1 MNKIFVPVIFA
12 FIGWAFCAAIMG
24 IGPTI
29 TSMRNTLIV
38 HAIGGPLG
46 FSLLAYIYHKKFGHL
61 SPLATATIFIAFAL
75 HAPPHNASQFF
86 FIACYPVSVQ
96 SNMFFYSVFDRR
108 TRCLV
113 PGLVHVSLGN
123 RGSFRFQFYNGLPS
137 NLFILAASGVSSDGM
152 NNFSSILSSRN
163 LTV

>member
-61 SPLATATIFIAFAL
+61 SPLATATIFIAFVILVDFFLVAML
-75 HAPPHNASQFF
+75 ILGDFGMFGSIAGTWLPFTLIFLASYF
-86 FIACYPVSVQ
+86 VGRSV
-96 SNMFFYSVFDRR
+96 R
-108 TRCLV
+108 TT
-113 PGLVHVSLGN
+113 S
-123 RGSFRFQFYNGLPS
+123 
-137 NLFILAASGVSSDGM
+137 
-152 NNFSSILSSRN
+152 
-163 LTV
+163 